1 MALVIGKKNT
11 RKIAVVAEEAGDLLK
26 VTKHSFEVEYKV
38 LSKAETDG
46 IRAISSDDEDM
57 MVNAIFDAVVNVT
70 GVNDE
75 SGQSLPYNAQ
85 LREAL
90 IEAAWVRYPICSAFW
105 NVQNGVT
112 QPEMY
117 KRMKHKN

>member
-1 MALVIGKKNT
+1 MVLVIGKKNT
-11 RKIAVVAEEAGDLLK
+11 RKIAVIAEEAGDLLK

-38 LSKAETDG
+38 LSKAEADG

-70 GVNDE
+70 GVNGE
-75 SGQSLPYNAQ
+75 NGQPLPYNAQ
-85 LREAL
+85 LREEL

-117 KRMKHKN
+117 KRMKQKN

>member
-26 VTKHSFEVEYKV
+26 VTRHTFEVEYKI
-38 LSKAETDG
+38 LSKAEADG
-46 IRAISSDDEDM
+46 IRAISNDDEDM
-57 MVNAIFDAVVNVT
+57 MVNAIFDSVVNVT

-75 SGQSLPYNAQ
+75 HGQPLVYNAQ

-105 NVQNGVT
+105 NIQNGVT

-117 KRMKHKN
+117 KRLKAKN

>member
-26 VTKHSFEVEYKV
+26 VTKHQFDVEFKI
-38 LSKAETDG
+38 LPKAEADG

-57 MVNAIFDAVVNVT
+57 MLNAIFDAVVNVT

-75 SGQSLPYNAQ
+75 DGTPLVYDAQ

-90 IEAAWVRYPICSAFW
+90 IETAWVRYPICAAFW
-105 NVQNGVT
+105 NVQHGIT

-117 KRMKHKN
+117 KRLKQKN